1 MKQVKMMRID
11 EIISHHR
18 LNVPN
23 KIAIQFN
30 KKNWTFSELD
40 KAIHESSSYLQRH
53 LNLKEGDRI
62 CYYGP
67 NNPEQIILL
76 FVASKLG
83 LILMPLNWRLTALEL
98 NYQINNASPKV
109 IFFDSIF
116 EKNIESIVGKNS
128 DLLIIS
134 INTSE
139 NYGPSIQERRIGF
152 NQVKVCDQYKPI
164 LLVYTSGTTGRPKG
178 AVLNQKVIL
187 SNSLMSHDAHSMELS
202 DTSLNFLPLFHVG
215 GLNILLIPTLL
226 KGASAILHEKFDPE
240 IVAMEIERSKIT
252 HMVTVPTILDQLIK
266 TKKWN
271 SVDISSLKAISIGST
286 DVPIDLI
293 KNTHRK
299 KIPVVQIY
307 GATETGPIAIYQK
320 IKDAFKTE
328 GSIGKVGFSCSVR
341 LVDSNLNDVN
351 LGGIGEILVKG
362 DNVLECYWED
372 ELETKKNIS
381 DGWFH
386 TGDIAKCDKN
396 GNYWFIDRI
405 KNVIISGGENIYPAE
420 IERVLSKFSKLKE
433 FCIVGRKDK
442 KWGEVPIL
450 VGKKAFKNISKDE
463 ILNEF
468 KGKIANYKIPKDII
482 FVQEMPKNALGKII
496 LDEVKKIVN

>member
-1 MKQVKMMRID
+1 MRID

-164 LLVYTSGTTGRPKG
+164 LLVYTSG
-178 AVLNQKVIL
+178 
-187 SNSLMSHDAHSMELS
+187 
-202 DTSLNFLPLFHVG
+202 
-215 GLNILLIPTLL
+215 
-226 KGASAILHEKFDPE
+226 
-240 IVAMEIERSKIT
+240 
-252 HMVTVPTILDQLIK
+252 
-266 TKKWN
+266 
-271 SVDISSLKAISIGST
+271 
-286 DVPIDLI
+286 
-293 KNTHRK
+293 
-299 KIPVVQIY
+299 
-307 GATETGPIAIYQK
+307 
-320 IKDAFKTE
+320 
-328 GSIGKVGFSCSVR
+328 
-341 LVDSNLNDVN
+341 
-351 LGGIGEILVKG
+351 
-362 DNVLECYWED
+362 
-372 ELETKKNIS
+372 
-381 DGWFH
+381 
-386 TGDIAKCDKN
+386 
-396 GNYWFIDRI
+396 
-405 KNVIISGGENIYPAE
+405 
-420 IERVLSKFSKLKE
+420 
-433 FCIVGRKDK
+433 
-442 KWGEVPIL
+442 
-450 VGKKAFKNISKDE
+450 
-463 ILNEF
+463 
-468 KGKIANYKIPKDII
+468 
-482 FVQEMPKNALGKII
+482 
-496 LDEVKKIVN
+496 